1 MSAGGERI
9 CTLGWTETSFAEVI
23 EQASSQKPPSNEV
36 RPTLELENPDTHV
49 WKAQIPPKQATV
61 MHRHN
66 HPRVVVALTGGDVR
80 IVKQSG
86 QSQVVRWQTGK
97 AYWLPADAPGE
108 YHSYANDGARLV
120 EFMYIEFEKS

>member
-1 MSAGGERI
+1 MRCGRHWSSRI
-9 CTLGWTETSFAEVI
+9 QTLTSGKPRFRRSKQRSCT
-23 EQASSQKPPSNEV
+23 
-36 RPTLELENPDTHV
+36 
-49 WKAQIPPKQATV
+49 ATIT
-61 MHRHN
+61 REWF
-66 HPRVVVALTGGDVR
+66 VALAGGDVR

-108 YHSYANDGARLV
+108 YHSYANDGAWLV